1 MGCHDTYQ
9 HGSTSC
15 ECRPGGG
22 DADRVRTLLDHP
34 AVLNHGQGINSV
46 LLADFIM
53 GLARI
58 SASRVV
64 NEGDREYNLGDRQSF
79 EDKTSD
85 QLRQEIVE
93 ELADVVSYCAF
104 LCMKLGAKVND

>member
-1 MGCHDTYQ
+1 MGCHDDNQ
-9 HGSTSC
+9 HGSTGC
-15 ECRPGGG
+15 ACRQGGG
-22 DADRVRTLLDHP
+22 DTRSVHQLLNHP

-46 LLADFIM
+46 LLGDFIM
-53 GLARI
+53 GLARL

-85 QLRQEIVE
+85 EIRQEIVE

-104 LCMKLGAKVND
+104 LCMKLGAKV

>member
-1 MGCHDTYQ
+1 MGCHDDYQ
-9 HGSTSC
+9 HGSTGC
-15 ECRPGGG
+15 ACRPGGG
-22 DADRVRTLLDHP
+22 DTPGVRQLLNHP

-46 LLADFIM
+46 LLGDFIM
-53 GLARI
+53 GLARL

-85 QLRQEIVE
+85 EIKQEIVE

-104 LCMKLGAKVND
+104 LCMKLGAKV

>member
-1 MGCHDTYQ
+1 
-9 HGSTSC
+9 
-15 ECRPGGG
+15 
-22 DADRVRTLLDHP
+22 
-34 AVLNHGQGINSV
+34 V
-46 LLADFIM
+46 LLGDFIM
-53 GLARI
+53 GLARL

-85 QLRQEIVE
+85 EIRQEIVE

-104 LCMKLGAKVND
+104 LCMKLGAKV

>member
-1 MGCHDTYQ
+1 MGCHDDNQ
-9 HGSTSC
+9 HGSTGC
-15 ECRPGGG
+15 ACRRGGG
-22 DADRVRTLLDHP
+22 DTGGVYQLLNHP

-46 LLADFIM
+46 LLGDFIM
-53 GLARI
+53 GLARL

-85 QLRQEIVE
+85 EIKQEIVE

-104 LCMKLGAKVND
+104 LCMKLGAKV

>member
-1 MGCHDTYQ
+1 MGCHDDYQ
-9 HGSTSC
+9 HRSKGSEYRS
-15 ECRPGGG
+15 GGG
-22 DADRVRTLLDHP
+22 NTDRISALLDHP